1 MKRTIFRE
9 TSIKTIFYH
18 VFIQSVSISK
28 VEKGQLQRSW
38 TIFALRTIILYF
50 WSNIE
55 LTWQEHSFMP
65 PFTNCKEIIMRRIK
79 CLPILGPVKIGL
91 ILPIWLVSN
100 SKQQKTKI
108 YFNFFYICIP
118 NYFMTIQNRVY
129 RPFKFF
135 VLWYSLHIS
144 EMTAGLTWL

>member
-1 MKRTIFRE
+1 MSVSQNKRLTLVFMKRKIFRE

-108 YFNFFYICIP
+108 YFNFFIFVYL
-118 NYFMTIQNRVY
+118 TI
-129 RPFKFF
+129 
-135 VLWYSLHIS
+135 L
-144 EMTAGLTWL
+144 